1 MNKKKFLAMLLTAA
15 MALSVLAGCG
25 QSSSAGSNGEVYVYN
40 WGEYIDPETS
50 QAIRA

>member
-25 QSSSAGSNGEVYVYN
+25 SKETTTPAAPAESGEAEGAPYK
-40 WGEYIDPETS
+40 IALI
-50 QAIRA
+50 Q

>member
-25 QSSSAGSNGEVYVYN
+25 NKETPAPAAPAGTPDFSLFLGTTL
-40 WGEYIDPETS
+40 I
-50 QAIRA
+50 